1 MSGHRKQRISCSKET
16 TLNYTNRIKQMVW
29 YEYAGWLKR
38 DVFRTLSDVYDR
50 AFLQKLLTTKIC

>member
-1 MSGHRKQRISCSKET
+1 
-16 TLNYTNRIKQMVW
+16 MVW